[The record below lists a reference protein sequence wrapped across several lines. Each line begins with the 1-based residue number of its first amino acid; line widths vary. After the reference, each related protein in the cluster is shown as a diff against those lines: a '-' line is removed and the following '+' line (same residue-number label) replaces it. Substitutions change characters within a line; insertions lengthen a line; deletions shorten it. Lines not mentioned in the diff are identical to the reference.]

1 MRGIRYLANSTAT
14 ARPMPEDAPV
24 TKAYP
29 ISEWA
34 DDEEEVVAEVEFDEA
49 DIDAIFFNIKS

>member
-1 MRGIRYLANSTAT
+1 
-14 ARPMPEDAPV
+14 MPEDAPV

-34 DDEEEVVAEVEFDEA
+34 DDEEEVVAEVEFEDA